1 MSTADR
7 PREAEIHHSH
17 RDVSGGWL
25 RAAVFGAM
33 DGLVSNFALIA
44 GVVGGGVTRQTVV
57 LAGLAGLGAG
67 AFSMAAGEYVS
78 VRSQNELAEQEVAKE
93 RKELAERPDAELAEL
108 AQTYVARGLDL
119 ALATE
124 VARQLSDDPERAVK
138 EHAMLELGV
147 DPDQLASP
155 LVAASSSFAAFT
167 IGAIVPLVPYLL
179 GAQSLLPA
187 IVVAALGLFG
197 AGTLVARVT
206 SRPWWFTGL
215 RQLLFGMAAAG
226 LTWGIGSLV
235 GGSVG

>member
-167 IGAIVPLVPYLL
+167 IGAIVPLAPYLL

-197 AGTLVARVT
+197 AGSLVARVT

-215 RQLLFGMAAAG
+215 RQLIFGMAAAG

>member
-1 MSTADR
+1 VSTADR

-235 GGSVG
+235 GGSIG

>member
-1 MSTADR
+1 VSTADR

-197 AGTLVARVT
+197 AGSLVARVT

-235 GGSVG
+235 GGSIG

>member
-197 AGTLVARVT
+197 AGSLVARVT

-235 GGSVG
+235 GGSIG